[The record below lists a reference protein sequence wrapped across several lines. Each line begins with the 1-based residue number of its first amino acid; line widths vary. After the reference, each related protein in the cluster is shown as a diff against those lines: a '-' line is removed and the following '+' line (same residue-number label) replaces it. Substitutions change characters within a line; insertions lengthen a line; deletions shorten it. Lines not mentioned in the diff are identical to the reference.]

1 MELADFLIHGANVLY
16 LFSYLVRDI
25 FWLRLLTVVAIATLM
40 VYFVLQGLWVAFGW
54 NTVFLAINLVQ
65 IVILWLERRPVQLSP
80 REERLRE
87 LVFAALSPRELQ
99 RLVAVGQWQTSAPGA
114 ELVAEGAAVDQLRVI
129 FEGEATVS
137 CEGAAVATL
146 GEGHFI
152 GEMSYLTGEPP
163 SATVAAASE
172 TTCLS
177 WQREALEAWLDQ
189 HPGVRSTLQ
198 KIVGTDLAAKLRRA
212 AR

>member
-54 NTVFLAINLVQ
+54 NALFLVINLVQ
-65 IVILWLERRPVQLSP
+65 IVILWLERRPVQLTP

-87 LVFAALSPRELQ
+87 LVFQSLSPRELQ
-99 RLVAVGQWQTSAPGA
+99 RLVAIGEWQTCQPGDS
-114 ELVAEGAAVDQLRVI
+114 LIAEGATVDRLRII
-129 FEGEATVS
+129 FEGEATVT
-137 CEGAAVATL
+137 CEGATVATL
-146 GEGHFI
+146 ADGHFI

-163 SATVAAASE
+163 SASVAASRE
-172 TTCLS
+172 TTCIG
-177 WQREALEAWLDQ
+177 WQREALESWLDQ
-189 HPGVRSTLQ
+189 YPAVRSTLQ

-212 AR
+212 R